1 MKVPRFV
8 RSLVFK
14 ISFAILVME
23 TAVFVMLGYY
33 YINRYSREIDKRIHS
48 NMQIPGVLMADQALN
63 YDAVRDRDAIERL
76 VGERVIRA
84 FIVRADKGIFYAS
97 DSSLEGRSVAT
108 ILGEEVAREFDPRM
122 GDSRIRQV
130 THNGSADVCIVTPLR
145 PGDKLIGYVYIEVD
159 MMRAAAEK
167 RATAVGFFL
176 SSALCI
182 LLTTLTEVFLVHT
195 LTGPRISKTVR
206 CLRQVEAGN
215 LRARLTSKAWSDEL
229 GELQQSVNAM
239 IAQVERRTEER
250 RAAEAALRT
259 SERRFREM
267 FETMTEAVALFEIIY
282 DEQGTAIDYVV
293 LNVNPAHER
302 IEGVARTAV
311 VGRRASE
318 LCGRTPPDLELYAR
332 VAATGQ
338 PHEFERHDEQ
348 QNRDFAVSVFSP
360 GEGRFTTVAQ
370 DITERRRAE
379 RLERAKREADAASAE
394 LVGSPLPLMRALEK
408 LAAASGSPRS
418 TRYWRHYSVA
428 ERVAYLARFGFDK
441 EALKEYHSYVRLVK
455 GVAVVIVLLLAV
467 SLGRKDEL
475 WFSQGLEA
483 KERELIE
490 HLEENPHEH
499 EKWAQLGQVQMNL
512 GKYPQAW
519 ESFEKAK
526 KTHGRFYP
534 DGYLGLAEISMRSD
548 SGEYFSYKKAVEFA
562 EEAVQRCE
570 RPEHRKKLIYALTLL
585 AKAARH
591 AENHDL
597 AVRSLRKALERDPN
611 NKELAERLK
620 VARAAA
626 KRGGKEA
633 KPPKGSPQ
641 SETSSD

>member
-1 MKVPRFV
+1 MRLPLELIIVIVIARLYAPEAGEKLPELAPGTLLWTVSAIVVGCSFLYFIALAGSAWSVHRLRAGPAERARVYDVHSRIVVAEQVLLVAAYLVLADRTGWPALAAGARMTVIGDDLLQILPFLLG
-8 RSLVFK
+8 SLAIWLANYPASRALSPARWGLGEYLRNQARGVF
-14 ISFAILVME
+14 FLLGPWLVM
-23 TAVFVMLGYY
+23 
-33 YINRYSREIDKRIHS
+33 
-48 NMQIPGVLMADQALN
+48 MAAH
-63 YDAVRDRDAIERL
+63 
-76 VGERVIRA
+76 
-84 FIVRADKGIFYAS
+84 
-97 DSSLEGRSVAT
+97 DSHIYWPE
-108 ILGEEVAREFDPRM
+108 P
-122 GDSRIRQV
+122 
-130 THNGSADVCIVTPLR
+130 
-145 PGDKLIGYVYIEVD
+145 
-159 MMRAAAEK
+159 AA
-167 RATAVGFFL
+167 
-176 SSALCI
+176 
-182 LLTTLTEVFLVHT
+182 
-195 LTGPRISKTVR
+195 
-206 CLRQVEAGN
+206 
-215 LRARLTSKAWSDEL
+215 
-229 GELQQSVNAM
+229 
-239 IAQVERRTEER
+239 
-250 RAAEAALRT
+250 
-259 SERRFREM
+259 
-267 FETMTEAVALFEIIY
+267 
-282 DEQGTAIDYVV
+282 
-293 LNVNPAHER
+293 
-302 IEGVARTAV
+302 
-311 VGRRASE
+311 
-318 LCGRTPPDLELYAR
+318 ELYANS
-332 VAATGQ
+332 VAAQLGAYAAVLLAMVVLFPLYMVRLW
-338 PHEFERHDEQ
+338 PHR
-348 QNRDFAVSVFSP
+348 RLPAGAVR
-360 GEGRFTTVAQ
+360 GRLEAL
-370 DITERRRAE
+370 
-379 RLERAKREADAASAE
+379 LERARVRCRDLVVWSTGRGRIANAAVMGPVPWTRYIVFTDALLEDLDESEVEAVLAHELGHVRHHHMGFYMLFILAFLLFGMLIVSMLPDAVQASKWLMGMLIVALMVFCWRGVFGFLSRRFERQADVASCE
-394 LVGSPLPLMRALEK
+394 LVGGPRPLMSALEK
-408 LAAASGSPRS
+408 LARASGGSRAS
-418 TRYWRHYSVA
+418 RNWRHYSVA